1 MWEGENEEGFV
12 SSSLKSGH
20 HILFRV
26 LFALPSLIRGG
37 LTASRRPLYDPL
49 LLDGDHHRHE
59 CCGMTVTYVM
69 TWEFERLNYQKS

>member
-37 LTASRRPLYDPL
+37 LTASRRPLNDPICFL
-49 LLDGDHHRHE
+49 TATTTDMNVAG
-59 CCGMTVTYVM
+59 
-69 TWEFERLNYQKS
+69 